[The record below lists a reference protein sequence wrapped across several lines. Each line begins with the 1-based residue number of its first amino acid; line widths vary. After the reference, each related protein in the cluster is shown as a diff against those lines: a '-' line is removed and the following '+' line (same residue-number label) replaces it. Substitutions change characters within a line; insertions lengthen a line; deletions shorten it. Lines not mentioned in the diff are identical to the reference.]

1 MLQKL
6 ESQEQLRKQSFIQR
20 EEEMLRAFDEKTEKL
35 TSLLKRFVGD
45 GEALNLYEN
54 AGSSTENVT
63 TLTLPPLNPQFDS
76 AP

>member
-1 MLQKL
+1 
-6 ESQEQLRKQSFIQR
+6 
-20 EEEMLRAFDEKTEKL
+20 MLRAFDEKTEKL
-35 TSLLKRFVGD
+35 TSLLKKIVGE
-45 GEALNLYEN
+45 GESLNLYEN